1 MAEQATDRAGK
12 PISVGDAATVVGT
25 VAAIS
30 GSGPSA
36 TITFTLYGSNTNVTV
51 KAQDVAA
58 TAQTA

>member
-12 PISVGDAATVVGT
+12 PINVGDQATVVGT

-30 GSGPSA
+30 GSGPTA
-36 TITFTLYGSNTNVTV
+36 TITFTLSTTNTNVTV

-58 TAQTA
+58 TTQTS